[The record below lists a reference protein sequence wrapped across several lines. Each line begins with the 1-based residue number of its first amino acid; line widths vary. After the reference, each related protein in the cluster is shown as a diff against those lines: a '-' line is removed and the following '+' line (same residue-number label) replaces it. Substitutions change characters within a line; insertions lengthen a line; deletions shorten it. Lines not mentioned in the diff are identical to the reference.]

1 LRASN
6 SGRATIDCQNKYRDR
21 DFHAWGGSAQE
32 VKGKVGQLEITMTIR
47 VGIEI
52 NRSFDVESDF
62 DSVFTLLADVPES
75 TRYFPKL
82 ERLEPI
88 GDNAYR
94 WEMEKIG
101 IDKHSLQA
109 VYACRYHD
117 DRDAGEITWT
127 PVEGEGN
134 GIVSGKWKVK
144 KGQGGRTHL
153 EFRTEAEMTLPLP
166 GLLKL
171 ALSPVVKHEFNSLV
185 DQYIQNLQNHFS
197 KS

>member
-1 LRASN
+1 
-6 SGRATIDCQNKYRDR
+6 
-21 DFHAWGGSAQE
+21 
-32 VKGKVGQLEITMTIR
+32 MTIR

-62 DSVFTLLADVPES
+62 DSVFALLADVPRS
-75 TRYFPKL
+75 TQHFPKL

-88 GDNAYR
+88 GDNTYR

-109 VYACRYHD
+109 VYACRYHAN
-117 DRDAGEITWT
+117 RDAGEVSWT

-134 GIVSGKWKVK
+134 GIVSGKW
-144 KGQGGRTHL
+144 QISEAEGGRTHL
-153 EFRTEAEMTLPLP
+153 QFRTEAEMTLPLP

-171 ALSPVVKHEFNSLV
+171 AVGPVVKHEFNSLV
-185 DQYIQNLQNHFS
+185 DQYIKNLQEHFS
-197 KS
+197 NT